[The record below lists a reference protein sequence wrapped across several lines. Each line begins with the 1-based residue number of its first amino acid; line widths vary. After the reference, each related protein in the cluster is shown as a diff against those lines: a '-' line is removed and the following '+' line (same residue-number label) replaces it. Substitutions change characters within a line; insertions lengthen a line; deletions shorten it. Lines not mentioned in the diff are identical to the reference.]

1 MSLDYNLSDIKN
13 YNSLYRKLKKGEEGY
28 SETEVYKKLK
38 PQFERI
44 IWVTMIIGIRE
55 ITDKNWERFYN
66 RINIWEKVFGSGYYK
81 RNRKKLVPILVTKED
96 VQRMIGLSTN
106 ASPLSDTKFKKY
118 FFENMKHNGI
128 GI

>member
-96 VQRMIGLSTN
+96 VQRMIGLRTN
-106 ASPLSDTKFKKY
+106 ASPLSDAKFKKHLSCQY
-118 FFENMKHNGI
+118 
-128 GI
+128 

>member
-1 MSLDYNLSDIKN
+1 
-13 YNSLYRKLKKGEEGY
+13 
-28 SETEVYKKLK
+28 
-38 PQFERI
+38 
-44 IWVTMIIGIRE
+44 MIIGIRE

-106 ASPLSDTKFKKY
+106 ASPLSDAKYQKHFFK
-118 FFENMKHNGI
+118 MLKHNGI

>member
-44 IWVTMIIGIRE
+44 IWATMIIGIRE

-106 ASPLSDTKFKKY
+106 ASPLSDAKYQKHFFK
-118 FFENMKHNGI
+118 MLKHNQI
-128 GI
+128 DI